1 MHFSASLRLR
11 PVRIAFLV
19 NPRDFATVRRCM
31 RLCTCLWGG
40 VYNPIIPIFG
50 RSPKRWHRGHWR
62 PKASDIGRGYI
73 RFFEPDVVVEAEAG
87 LASKVGWEPGERYH
101 GITRLVEL
109 DKFISKD
116 VSDRINFASGL
127 DITAVHAH
135 RYHKEFKYQHK
146 REEKFA
152 IMERAPKADAFFD
165 AFVGVFPENANLA
178 YIEANYKEAFQPTA
192 LALSVETFLTR
203 MQEHHYTPQWFTREG
218 LEEDFSGHSEFKFF
232 ILDPADAQDLI
243 DLWNLRQFERNV
255 IPIHIDWFDRCAPMM
270 CDLITRNFRPLPG
283 NPHGVMIRSTIEFA
297 RSIANEH
304 AQRLVEAHI
313 RNVPRDSW
321 GFQLWYEP
329 IWESRDDRMVF
340 RPQRVRL
347 SA

>member
-1 MHFSASLRLR
+1 
-11 PVRIAFLV
+11 
-19 NPRDFATVRRCM
+19 
-31 RLCTCLWGG
+31 
-40 VYNPIIPIFG
+40 
-50 RSPKRWHRGHWR
+50 
-62 PKASDIGRGYI
+62 
-73 RFFEPDVVVEAEAG
+73 
-87 LASKVGWEPGERYH
+87 
-101 GITRLVEL
+101 
-109 DKFISKD
+109 
-116 VSDRINFASGL
+116 
-127 DITAVHAH
+127 
-135 RYHKEFKYQHK
+135 
-146 REEKFA
+146 
-152 IMERAPKADAFFD
+152 MERAPKADAFFD

-192 LALSVETFLTR
+192 LAHSVETFLTL

-347 SA
+347 SAANSDIHESISDEDLHVTFRTPSPQFLDDRRWYGRANWVNVIQPSRAFYGDELARVYPCNILNPSFPRLRLSEWSAISREGWALPQRHEGMSEHLQLQLGRDAFTTWFEQQGIKAVPSDAGRVAEQVIRMGSLHSCAMFAEENIVNY